1 MRRWSRRKRS
11 ELATVSSESPVA
23 SRASAQ
29 ASNDGDTRLA
39 LASLALTALAPIAAA
54 MLGSGA
60 PWRRQGNFKAYL
72 GFFRAELS
80 GVSTEVSARRVSCAA
95 PVHIRWQARRLLRH

>member
-11 ELATVSSESPVA
+11 ELATVSSESLVA

-39 LASLALTALAPIAAA
+39 LAALAPIAAA

-72 GFFRAELS
+72 GVFQGGIER
-80 GVSTEVSARRVSCAA
+80 GQHRG
-95 PVHIRWQARRLLRH
+95 